1 MARIKKTGERRLAV
15 DKEASMKALG
25 LDRKTEEE
33 KEITLTNASA
43 GTTET
48 ARRRKAMREIARTML
63 DTELQANDELR
74 QLLDERGFK
83 DFTESAAVL
92 LAQLNR
98 ARNGDTDAAKF
109 LRDTSGER
117 PADQIAIGNLEDRP
131 FETLDLSSLSD
142 ADLKKLIELRGGK
155 LVFDKD

>member
-15 DKEASMKALG
+15 DREASTKALG
-25 LDRKTEEE
+25 LDRMSKEE
-33 KEITLTNASA
+33 KEISITNACA
-43 GTTET
+43 GATET

>member
-15 DKEASMKALG
+15 DREASTKALG
-25 LDRKTEEE
+25 LDRKTEAE
-33 KEITLTNASA
+33 KEITLANASA
-43 GTTET
+43 GATET